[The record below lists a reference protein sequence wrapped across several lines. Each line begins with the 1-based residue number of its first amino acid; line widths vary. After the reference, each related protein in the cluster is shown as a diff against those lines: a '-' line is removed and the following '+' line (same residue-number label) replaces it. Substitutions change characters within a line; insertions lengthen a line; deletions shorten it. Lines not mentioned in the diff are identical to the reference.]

1 MQLRKSKK
9 MKALN
14 CLTFLEHWA
23 DQPFPWE
30 LPCTQWESLLKKCC
44 FSRIRAEKQ
53 KTWESKLKDTISQT
67 TRSTPPGH
75 HIDVFC
81 EGGKMTSGWRASPC
95 NPVQVP
101 KQHQWPPR
109 AMDLSAVV
117 LLKVSRSKKRSRF
130 LPPRHGSAAR
140 FEKKDTLVLI
150 RLRLRAAWD
159 HAVTRLTGNDT
170 FIAAA
175 LF

>member
-1 MQLRKSKK
+1 MQEKQENESTELPHLSG
-9 MKALN
+9 
-14 CLTFLEHWA
+14 A

-30 LPCTQWESLLKKCC
+30 LPCTQRESLLKKCC

-53 KTWESKLKDTISQT
+53 KTWEGKLKDTISLT
-67 TRSTPPGH
+67 KHSTPAGH
-75 HIDVFC
+75 PIDVFC
-81 EGGKMTSGWRASPC
+81 EGGNMTSGWRASPC
-95 NPVQVP
+95 NAVQVF

-109 AMDLSAVV
+109 AMDLSAVA
-117 LLKVSRSKKRSRF
+117 LLKVSRPKKRSHF
-130 LPPRHGSAAR
+130 LPPRHGSAGR
-140 FEKKDTLVLI
+140 FEKKDILVLI

-159 HAVTRLTGNDT
+159 HAVTRFTGNDT